1 MTNICHLSGCT
12 AMGITVSKSK
22 DCNLAWINFCHFKE
36 LEYVPVRIHFHLK
49 TQIFIFRLHFRH
61 HVVIKNLSINVASS
75 DSSYMP
81 EHVTVT
87 AGRGVHS
94 LREIKDVR
102 IPSSITGDVVLLK
115 NAKIHYPCKKL
126 LKISLALTCL

>member
-1 MTNICHLSGCT
+1 MI
-12 AMGITVSKSK
+12 
-22 DCNLAWINFCHFKE
+22 
-36 LEYVPVRIHFHLK
+36 HLK
-49 TQIFIFRLHFRH
+49 TQMFISRLHFRN

-115 NAKIHYPCKKL
+115 NAKIHYPCKTTF
-126 LKISLALTCL
+126 IFFCLSEYKHKVFSM